1 MKDPGERRQIRNI
14 MEFSSGLIVCL
25 DQNCKR
31 IDDYSGSKDN
41 ILPILMDKDL
51 SQAKVKR
58 KVQKEKGILF
68 DWEFISVD
76 ELFNDLK

>member
-1 MKDPGERRQIRNI
+1 MKDHGEGRQIRNI

-31 IDDYSGSKDN
+31 IDDYSGPKDN

-58 KVQKEKGILF
+58 KVQIEKGILF

-76 ELFNDLK
+76 ELFDDLR

>member
-1 MKDPGERRQIRNI
+1 
-14 MEFSSGLIVCL
+14 
-25 DQNCKR
+25 
-31 IDDYSGSKDN
+31 
-41 ILPILMDKDL
+41 MDKDL